1 MRKAL
6 ERIALFLWN
15 VAFVVYA
22 LMRVLIVPL
31 LFLACLILDGLKYL
45 DRVSG
50 ETGERL
56 RHKLP
61 LETRHRI
68 IILTAFVC
76 AVLPVASVIVMLSK

>member
-6 ERIALFLWN
+6 ERTALFLWD
-15 VAFVVYA
+15 VAFAVYA
-22 LMRVLIVPL
+22 LTRVLIVPL

-56 RHKLP
+56 RYKLP
-61 LETRHRI
+61 LDARHRM
-68 IILTAFVC
+68 ILLTTVVC
-76 AVLPVASVIVMLSK
+76 AVLPVALVIVMLSK